1 MRVRVH
7 FECLR
12 HEVRIH
18 DEDFLELCCVEL
30 EVEKVPLP
38 ETFKKSLQA
47 RFHVRLG
54 AGLSDVVKGRGGCA
68 KISSRTR
75 LEGGS
80 ARSRRDPAI
89 PMVEDS
95 APALSEQIR
104 AKPLRKSWD
113 PGSTCDWGRGRGT
126 L

>member
-38 ETFKKSLQA
+38 ETFREILASPVPRA
-47 RFHVRLG
+47 IG
-54 AGLSDVVKGRGGCA
+54 AGERSTA
-68 KISSRTR
+68 RT
-75 LEGGS
+75 
-80 ARSRRDPAI
+80 A
-89 PMVEDS
+89 
-95 APALSEQIR
+95 
-104 AKPLRKSWD
+104 
-113 PGSTCDWGRGRGT
+113 
-126 L
+126 